1 MLSLSDMNLSP
12 SDIKNWFE
20 REIHPKNVKIDGYQ
34 LYCSCP
40 VSGHNHKHG
49 DRSPSFS
56 LDCENGCW
64 YCHSS
69 GDSGNIKQLAEKC
82 GVPTPWNG
90 RGKIPSRETVYVY
103 EDTTGK
109 PTYEV
114 VRVDTPSGKK
124 IFQRAVNPDGSKR
137 NSMKG
142 VQRIPYRLPELL
154 KAQKSNQPI
163 FVVEGE
169 KCVEALRA
177 LGLTATT
184 NSGGAGKWNDCGKY
198 FQERTNVIVL
208 PDCDEPGRRHAYEVA
223 GDLQKRGCSVKVLN
237 LPDLPIKGDIYD
249 WLEAGHKKEELLNL
263 VEDAAEWDGE
273 QVEAE
278 DVERKKKLLS
288 LAKAVDEIPSVK
300 IEMIAGL
307 FPRGGISILAAPS
320 GCFKSL
326 IVQRVASELSTGS
339 KVLGGLGG
347 IEPPKRTIYFNG
359 EMNDG
364 LFRERKQT
372 FGFRDDPDF
381 FKIVDKKRSL
391 DEAELILDLGLPEG
405 RLHVKE
411 LLQLYWAALGQIDL
425 IVFDS
430 LSSFSGGVS
439 LNDQKETSSLLEFA
453 NNLAKEFNA
462 AVLII
467 HHLKKRKLEERGQ
480 PLNQDDM
487 AGSYWLAGQ
496 ASYVY
501 MIGEKRDKES
511 GEVLE
516 RVVLNTKARSKPK
529 PPFAFSVGEKED
541 GSSEFS
547 INLTPSLGDSKKE
560 NVWDKINRV
569 FGDGGLFE
577 RGAIERLCPEI
588 SGSYIRKLL
597 REWIEVGALEKQGST
612 KDTKYRLSNIPRQGV
627 NHWSNPPQTLMNT
640 EKDLT
645 TPTGQ
650 IVVKSFK
657 PTSMGLKSHLTT
669 NPNDL
674 TNATGQIKSGDCKGS
689 TLICTMNPPLWS
701 NKKSEWSN
709 DLETNFN
716 DSLTKVSPVEKC
728 TSLDKFL
735 SAIQE
740 KKGDVSVENSNQPKT
755 SDRPK
760 MSKSAQPPIQKS
772 PPADWRAWLESSE
785 PAVKEKFDEVFNRLK
800 VFLTEEN
807 ARQKAFERAWEF
819 SQQLERKTA

>member
-20 REIHPKNVKIDGYQ
+20 REIQPRNVKIDGNQ
-34 LYCSCP
+34 IYCSCP
-40 VSGHNHKHG
+40 IPGHNHKHG
-49 DRSPSFS
+49 DKNPSFS
-56 LDCENGCW
+56 FNCEQGVW
-64 YCHSS
+64 TCHSS
-69 GDSGNIKQLAEKC
+69 GDSGNIKQLAERC
-82 GVPTPWNG
+82 CANPPWSG
-90 RGKIPSRETVYVY
+90 KGKIPARETVFVY
-103 EDTTGK
+103 EDKAGK
-109 PTYEV
+109 PIYEV
-114 VRVDTPSGKK
+114 VRLDDLSGKK
-124 IFQRAVNPDGSKR
+124 IFQRAILPDGSKR

-142 VQRIPYRLPELL
+142 IERIPYRLPEIL
-154 KAQKSNQPI
+154 KAQAANQTI
-163 FVVEGE
+163 FITEGE
-169 KCVEALRA
+169 KCVEALRG
-177 LGLTATT
+177 LGLVATT
-184 NSGGAGKWNDCGKY
+184 NSGGSGKWNGCGEY
-198 FQERTNVIVL
+198 FQKGTKVVIL
-208 PDCDEPGRRHAYEVA
+208 PDNDEVGRRHGAEVA
-223 GDLQKRGCSVKVLN
+223 GDLKQRNCNVKVLN
-237 LPDLPIKGDIYD
+237 LPDLPTAGDVYD
-249 WLEAGHKKEELLNL
+249 WLKKGHGKTELLKI
-263 VEDAAEWDGE
+263 VEDAAEWDLE
-273 QVEAE
+273 QVEVE

-320 GCFKSL
+320 GCYKSL
-326 IVQRVASELSTGS
+326 IVQRIASELSMGS

-372 FGFRDDPDF
+372 FGFRDAPDF

-462 AVLII
+462 AVLIV

-516 RVVLNTKARSKPK
+516 RVVLNTKSRSQPK
-529 PPFAFSVGEKED
+529 PPFAFSVEEKED
-541 GSSEFS
+541 GTAEFS

-560 NVWDKINRV
+560 NVWNKINRV
-569 FGDGGLFE
+569 FGDGGTFKRE
-577 RGAIERLCPEI
+577 AVERLCPEI
-588 SGSYIRKLL
+588 SESYIRKLL
-597 REWIEVGALEKQGST
+597 KEWIEIGALEKEGVT
-612 KDTKYRLSNIPRQGV
+612 KDTKYRLSNIPRQGA

-650 IVVKSFK
+650 IVVKSFN

-674 TNATGQIKSGDCKGS
+674 TNATGQIKSSDCKGS
-689 TLICTMNPPLWS
+689 TLICAVNPPLWA
-701 NKKSEWSN
+701 NQKSEWSN
-709 DLETNFN
+709 DLETKVN
-716 DSLTKVSPVEKC
+716 DSLTKAPPVEKC

-735 SAIQE
+735 STTQ
-740 KKGDVSVENSNQPKT
+740 KKGDVLVKNSNQPQET
-755 SDRPK
+755 DQPK
-760 MSKSAQPPIQKS
+760 MSKSDQPPIQNS
-772 PPADWRAWLESSE
+772 PPTDWRAWLESSE
-785 PAVKEKFDEVFNRLK
+785 PAVKEKYDEVFNRLK
-800 VFLTEEN
+800 VFLTEKN
-807 ARQKAFERAWEF
+807 ARKKAFERAWEF

>member
-1 MLSLSDMNLSP
+1 MLSLREIGLSAD
-12 SDIKNWFE
+12 DIRRWFE
-20 REIHPKNVKIDGYQ
+20 REIQPKNSKWEGYQ
-34 LYCSCP
+34 CYCSCP
-40 VSGHNHKHG
+40 VPGHNHKHG
-49 DRSPSFS
+49 DKSPSFS
-56 LDCENGCW
+56 FNCEQGVW
-64 YCHSS
+64 TCHSS
-69 GDSGNIKQLAEKC
+69 GDSGNIKQLAERC
-82 GVPTPWNG
+82 CVNPPWNG

-114 VRVDTPSGKK
+114 VRVDDVNGKK
-124 IFQRAVNPDGSKR
+124 IFQRAILSNGERK

-142 VQRIPYRLPELL
+142 VKRVPYRLPEILE
-154 KAQKSNQPI
+154 AQKSNQPI
-163 FVVEGE
+163 YIVEGE

-177 LGLTATT
+177 LGLVATT
-184 NSGGAGKWNDCGKY
+184 NSGGAGKWNDCGQY

-208 PDCDEPGRRHAYEVA
+208 PDCDEPGRRHGCEVA
-223 GDLQKRGCSVKVLN
+223 QDLQARGCNVKVLN
-237 LPDLPIKGDIYD
+237 LPGLQQKEDIYD
-249 WLEAGHKKEELLNL
+249 WLRAGHGKEELLKI
-263 VEDAAEWDGE
+263 VEDTPEWDLE
-273 QVEAE
+273 QVEVD

-320 GCFKSL
+320 GCYKSL
-326 IVQRVASELSTGS
+326 IVQRIASELSMGS

-372 FGFRDDPDF
+372 FGFRDAPDF

-462 AVLII
+462 AVLIV

-516 RVVLNTKARSKPK
+516 RVVLNTKSRSQPK
-529 PPFAFSVGEKED
+529 PPFAFSVEEKED
-541 GSSEFS
+541 GTAEFL
-547 INLTPSLGDSKKE
+547 INLAPSLGDSKKE
-560 NVWDKINRV
+560 NVWNKINRV
-569 FGDGGLFE
+569 FGDGGTFKRE
-577 RGAIERLCPEI
+577 AVERLCPEI
-588 SGSYIRKLL
+588 SESYIRKLL
-597 REWIEVGALEKQGST
+597 KEWIEIGALEKQGTT
-612 KDTKYRLSNIPRQGV
+612 KDTKYRLSNIPREGA
-627 NHWSNPPQTLMNT
+627 NHWSNPPQTLMNA

-674 TNATGQIKSGDCKGS
+674 TNATGQIKSSDCKGS
-689 TLICTMNPPLWS
+689 TLICAVNPPLWA
-701 NKKSEWSN
+701 NQKSEWSN

-735 SAIQE
+735 SSIQE
-740 KKGDVSVENSNQPKT
+740 KGGDRMENSQPKKLKPWE
-755 SDRPK
+755 SEQKPSQPSIPK
-760 MSKSAQPPIQKS
+760 EPPT
-772 PPADWRAWLESSE
+772 DWQAWLESSE
-785 PAVKEKFDEVFNRLK
+785 PAVKEKYDEVFNRLQ

-807 ARQKAFERAWEF
+807 ARKKALERSWEF
-819 SQQLERKTA
+819 QQKLKDKAA

>member
-1 MLSLSDMNLSP
+1 MLSLREIGLTPD
-12 SDIKNWFE
+12 DIRAWFE
-20 REIHPKNVKIDGYQ
+20 REIQPRNVKIDGDQ
-34 LYCSCP
+34 IYCSCP
-40 VSGHNHKHG
+40 IPSHDHKHG
-49 DRSPSFS
+49 DKSPSFS
-56 LDCENGCW
+56 FNCEAGCW
-64 YCHSS
+64 TCHSA
-69 GDSGNIKQLAEKC
+69 GDSGSIKKLCELC

-109 PTYEV
+109 PIYEV

-124 IFQRAVNPDGSKR
+124 IFQRAISPDGKR
-137 NSMKG
+137 INSMRG
-142 VQRIPYRLPELL
+142 VERVPYRLPEVL

-184 NSGGAGKWNDCGKY
+184 NSGGAGKWGNCGKY
-198 FQERTNVIVL
+198 FQKGTSVVIV
-208 PDCDEPGRRHAYEVA
+208 PDCDAPGRRHALEVA
-223 GDLQKRGCSVKVLN
+223 EDLQKRGCFVKVLN
-237 LPDLPIKGDIYD
+237 LPNLPIKGDIFD
-249 WLEAGHKKEELLNL
+249 WLKKGHGKEELLEL
-263 VEDAAEWDGE
+263 VEDTPEWDLE
-273 QVEAE
+273 QVEVD

-320 GCFKSL
+320 GCYKSL
-326 IVQRVASELSTGS
+326 IVQRIASELSMGS

-372 FGFRDDPDF
+372 FGFRDAPDF

-462 AVLII
+462 AVLIV

-516 RVVLNTKARSKPK
+516 RVVLNTKSRSQPK
-529 PPFAFSVGEKED
+529 PPFAFSVEEKED
-541 GSSEFS
+541 GSSEFL

-560 NVWDKINRV
+560 NVWNKINRV
-569 FGDGGLFE
+569 FGDGGSFKRE
-577 RGAIERLCPEI
+577 AVERLCPEI
-588 SGSYIRKLL
+588 SESYIRKLL
-597 REWIEVGALEKQGST
+597 KEWVEIGALEKEGVT
-612 KDTKYRLSNIPRQGV
+612 KDTKYRLSNIPREGA

-674 TNATGQIKSGDCKGS
+674 TNQI
-689 TLICTMNPPLWS
+689 
-701 NKKSEWSN
+701 
-709 DLETNFN
+709 
-716 DSLTKVSPVEKC
+716 
-728 TSLDKFL
+728 
-735 SAIQE
+735 Q
-740 KKGDVSVENSNQPKT
+740 
-755 SDRPK
+755 
-760 MSKSAQPPIQKS
+760 
-772 PPADWRAWLESSE
+772 
-785 PAVKEKFDEVFNRLK
+785 
-800 VFLTEEN
+800 
-807 ARQKAFERAWEF
+807 
-819 SQQLERKTA
+819 